1 MTAIT
6 INDRILGAL
15 IGAAAGDAMGAAT
28 EMKTTAQIETL
39 FGGWV
44 REFLT
49 PPADTFARGRQAGQ
63 ITDDFSLA
71 YYLMEAMIRHQGVV
85 TSEMAKEALLDWA
98 AVDAFFIPF
107 AGPTTR
113 ASILELRGEA
123 PPQHSSEPPNY
134 NAKATNGAAM
144 KIFPVG
150 LLHPGDP
157 DRAIEAAVTVS
168 MPTHDTHLAISGAC
182 AIAAAVSTAAG
193 GGVTLQDVLEAA
205 RYGAEKGARLGREH
219 GRTVAGPSVE
229 KRIPLAVQLAQ
240 AAPDMAGAMESL
252 SDLIGT
258 GIHAAEAVPAAI
270 GLLAASEG
278 NPVEGIVAGVNIG
291 NDTDTIAT
299 MVGAVAGALNG
310 SAAFPQEWLP
320 FLNRQND
327 LNLADLARRFGKVV
341 KS

>member
-28 EMKTTAQIETL
+28 EMKTTAQIKKL

-44 REFLT
+44 REFLA

-71 YYLMEAMIRHQGVV
+71 YYLMEAMIRHQGIV
-85 TSEMAKEALLDWA
+85 TSEMAQEALLDWA

-113 ASILELRGEA
+113 ASILVLKGEA
-123 PPQHSSEPPNY
+123 SPQHSSEPPNY

-157 DRAIEAAVTVS
+157 ERAIEAAVTVS
-168 MPTHDTHLAISGAC
+168 MITHDTHLAISGAC
-182 AIAAAVSTAAG
+182 AIAAAVSAAA

-240 AAPDMAGAMESL
+240 AAPDVAGAMESL

-258 GIHAAEAVPAAI
+258 GIHVAEAVPAAI
-270 GLLAASEG
+270 GLLAASKG
-278 NPVEGIVAGVNIG
+278 DPVEGIVAGVNIG

-320 FLNRQND
+320 YLNRQNE
-327 LNLADLARRFGKVV
+327 LNLSDLARRFGKVM

>member
-1 MTAIT
+1 MTIQT
-6 INDRILGAL
+6 IDDRILGAL

-28 EMKTTAQIETL
+28 EMKTTEQIEAL

-44 REFLT
+44 REFLA

-71 YYLMEAMIRHQGVV
+71 CYLMEAVIRHQGEV
-85 TSEMAKEALLDWA
+85 TSEMAREALLDWA

-113 ASILELRGEA
+113 ASILQLKGEA
-123 PPQHSSEPPNY
+123 PAQSSNEPPNH

-144 KIFPVG
+144 KIFPMG
-150 LLHPGDP
+150 LLYPGDP
-157 DRAIEAAVTVS
+157 GRAIEAAVTVS
-168 MPTHDTHLAISGAC
+168 LPTHNTHLAISGAC
-182 AIAAAVSTAAG
+182 AIAAAVSVAAG
-193 GGVTLQDVLEAA
+193 SGTLEEVLEAS
-205 RYGAEKGARLGREH
+205 RYGAEKGALLGRKH
-219 GRTVAGPSVE
+219 GLTVAGPSVE

-240 AAPDMAGAMESL
+240 EAPDLPAAMESL

-270 GLLAASEG
+270 GLLAATKG
-278 NPVEGIVAGVNIG
+278 DPVEGIVAGVNIG

-299 MVGAVAGALNG
+299 MVGAVAGAIKG
-310 SAAFPQEWLP
+310 SAALPSEWLP
-320 FLNRQND
+320 FLNRQNELD
-327 LNLADLARRFGKVV
+327 LADLARRFRKVM